1 MKNEIEYQVKELAKE
16 AMRATQEYRLGE
28 AAQEYL
34 ETQRKIM
41 YTLNLEKDDIE
52 LHPTRVKLPFRGKE
66 IVILPADEWEDY
78 EIQYQEKLENLY
90 QAYGIIDRMS
100 DDLAEYRAQYDLS
113 NYIKDSKRACDMDD
127 FEWIRER
134 FKDVYDEDLEDEEPE
149 Y

>member
-1 MKNEIEYQVKELAKE
+1 MKDDIGNQLKALAKE
-16 AMRATQEYRLGE
+16 AMRETHEYMLGE
-28 AAQEYL
+28 AAREYL

-78 EIQYQEKLENLY
+78 EIQYQENLENLCE
-90 QAYGIIDRMS
+90 A
-100 DDLAEYRAQYDLS
+100 YRAIDSISDNLAVYRERYDLS
-113 NYIKDSKRACDMDD
+113 KYIKDSKRACDVDD
-127 FEWIRER
+127 FERTRER
-134 FKDVYDEDLEDEEPE
+134 FKDVYDDEPE